1 MRAAGRLERRQNTP
15 HCALC
20 GSCSTAVAAIV
31 AAAAVSESVE
41 LQSCSAV
48 SGGWQT
54 GWRAGPHLL
63 AGQEAQGSFLALA
76 GLLSLGWVSS
86 CCKGVGHCVLVHC
99 GSGRRRG
106 ASCRGKGGAAQLEGR
121 HGDAGQ
127 LRGLAA
133 LGRCG
138 QLGGLGVAKGCGS
151 TACGQGG
158 GRQAGHASNSATA
171 RLGNSLPKHVSMLR
185 STAAAT
191 ACTRLVDAAAMQAAA
206 ADSGASSRGAP
217 AARDAPLVREA
228 PAMSRRAA
236 RPGSAVMRICCSQPS
251 LTSTSTRSSS
261 LQGQGQAGAAG
272 GDRVRAGSCGQTEQR
287 WCREREGSLTRCWR
301 LPTVPRPH
309 T

>member
-1 MRAAGRLERRQNTP
+1 MRAAGRLERRQNIP

-158 GRQAGHASNSATA
+158 GRQAGRTCVKLSHSKAWQQPS
-171 RLGNSLPKHVSMLR
+171 K
-185 STAAAT
+185 
-191 ACTRLVDAAAMQAAA
+191 ACVDAAQHSSGNRMHAPGGRCRHASGSCRLRCLQQRGTSGERCAIGARSARHEQAGSTPRLGSHAHLLQPA
-206 ADSGASSRGAP
+206 VADINLNAVQQPARAGAGRGSRW
-217 AARDAPLVREA
+217 R
-228 PAMSRRAA
+228 
-236 RPGSAVMRICCSQPS
+236 
-251 LTSTSTRSSS
+251 
-261 LQGQGQAGAAG
+261 QGQG
-272 GDRVRAGSCGQTEQR
+272 
-287 WCREREGSLTRCWR
+287 RELRTD
-301 LPTVPRPH
+301 
-309 T
+309 